1 MRFEDWEPPHYL
13 AICETFG
20 FDPEDDETAARLLA
34 TLSSADDSV
43 MLAKRINGETVTVCG
58 NAPSLLSEVDT
69 IEGTVLAADAAAD
82 VLFNTGI
89 LPDAV
94 FTDLDGAEDSFFE
107 MNRQGSVMV
116 VHGHGDN
123 VPLLRHWVPRFEGP
137 LVLSCQTRPFGH
149 LHNWGGFTDGDRAAF
164 AADALGAAEVRFVGF
179 DLDDRSVPPM
189 KRGGKLLWARDLLSL
204 IGHDL

>member
-1 MRFEDWEPPHYL
+1 MRFEDWEPHYT

-20 FDPEDDETAARLLA
+20 FDRAGDEEAARLIGS
-34 TLSSADDSV
+34 LSDTDDSV
-43 MLAKRINGETVTVCG
+43 LLAKRIKGEVVTVCG
-58 NAPSLLSEVDT
+58 NAPTLLRETDR

-82 VLFNTGI
+82 VLFRAGI

-107 MNRQGSVMV
+107 MNRQGAVMV

-123 VPLLRHWVPRFEGP
+123 MPLLRHWVPRFVGP
-137 LVLSCQTRPFGH
+137 LVLTCQTRPFGH
-149 LHNWGGFTDGDRAAF
+149 VHNWGGFTDGDRAAF
-164 AADALGAAEVRFVGF
+164 AADALGAAAIRFAGF

-189 KRGGKLLWARDLLSL
+189 KQGKLLWARDLLSL
-204 IGHDL
+204 IGYDL

>member
-1 MRFEDWEPPHYL
+1 MRFEDWEPHYT

-20 FDPEDDETAARLLA
+20 FEREGDEEAARLLA
-34 TLSSADDSV
+34 TLSHADDSLL
-43 MLAKRINGETVTVCG
+43 LAKRIAGQTVTVCG
-58 NAPSLLSEVDT
+58 NAPSLLREIDS

-82 VLFNTGI
+82 VLFGAGI

-94 FTDLDGAEDSFFE
+94 FTDLDGAEESFFE
-107 MNRQGSVMV
+107 MNRQGTVMV

-123 VPLLRHWVPRFEGP
+123 MPLLRSWVPRFEGP

-149 LHNWGGFTDGDRAAF
+149 VHNWGGFTDGDRAAF
-164 AADALGAAEVRFVGF
+164 AADALGAAAVRFAGF

-189 KRGGKLLWARDLLSL
+189 KQGKLLWARDLLAL
-204 IGHDL
+204 IGYEL

>member
-1 MRFEDWEPPHYL
+1 MRFEDWEPHYT

-20 FDPEDDETAARLLA
+20 FDRAGDEEAARLLA
-34 TLSSADDSV
+34 TLSNADDSV
-43 MLAKRINGETVTVCG
+43 LLAQRIGGAAVTICG
-58 NAPSLLSEVDT
+58 NAPSLPNEIDA

-82 VLFNTGI
+82 VLFNAGI

-94 FTDLDGAEDSFFE
+94 FTDLDGAEDSFFD
-107 MNRQGSVMV
+107 MNRQGCVMV

-123 VPLLRHWVPRFEGP
+123 MALLRHWVPRFEGP
-137 LVLSCQTRPFGH
+137 LVLTCQTRPFGH

-164 AADALGAAEVRFVGF
+164 AADALGAAVVRFVGF

-189 KRGGKLLWARDLLSL
+189 KQGKLLWARDLLAL
-204 IGHDL
+204 IGYEL

>member
-1 MRFEDWEPPHYL
+1 MRFEDWEPHYT
-13 AICETFG
+13 AVCETFG
-20 FDPEDDETAARLLA
+20 FDRAGDEEAARLLSN
-34 TLSSADDSV
+34 LSSVDDSV
-43 MLAKRINGETVTVCG
+43 LLAKRIKGEIVTVCG
-58 NAPSLLSEVDT
+58 NAPSLPGEIGS

-82 VLFNTGI
+82 VLFNAGI

-107 MNRQGSVMV
+107 MNRGGSVMV

-123 VPLLRHWVPRFEGP
+123 MPLLRHWVPRFEGP

-149 LHNWGGFTDGDRAAF
+149 VHNWGGFTDGDRAAF
-164 AADALGAAEVRFVGF
+164 AADALGAAEVRFAGF

-189 KRGGKLLWARDLLSL
+189 KQGKLLWARNLLAL
-204 IGHDL
+204 IGYDL